1 MSSLSLAAVLRTQ
14 RFGYLITVNIP
25 QITFQ
30 KKKQYQGYAMEMEQN
45 CKCRPYIYLH
55 VHGFLIAA
63 KAYKTTNKEYH
74 EVLI

>member
-1 MSSLSLAAVLRTQ
+1 
-14 RFGYLITVNIP
+14 
-25 QITFQ
+25 
-30 KKKQYQGYAMEMEQN
+30 MEMEQN